1 MSGQA
6 VALMPVEECK
16 TTEQVAK
23 VIAHSP
29 EGFYVAVE
37 GVAQF
42 VALPIERYEWLRT
55 QQQRLLLREEYI
67 RSLVTHGYTG
77 AELQSL
83 LPQFDKVDEA
93 WLIDSKQ
100 ARTELLKNSQASFQR
115 HLRERGATHEFMD
128 DTIVDDM
135 IDDLLQ
141 QIRQESH
148 AA

>member
-1 MSGQA
+1 MNGQA

-16 TTEQVAK
+16 TTAQVAEA
-23 VIAHSP
+23 IAHSP

-55 QQQRLLLREEYI
+55 LQQRLLLREEYI
-67 RSLVTHGYTG
+67 RSLVAQGHTG

-83 LPQFDKVDEA
+83 LPQFDQIDEA
-93 WLIDSKQ
+93 WLIDSQQ
-100 ARTELLKNSQASFQR
+100 ARTKLLNNSQVSFQR
-115 HLRERGATHEFMD
+115 HLLARGATHQLLD

-141 QIRQESH
+141 QVRQESY